1 MPQKSPIEWTD
12 YTSNP
17 IYVTTSDK
25 QRGWHCEKIS
35 AGCGHCYSETLNK
48 RFGTKL
54 SFSEKNA
61 EKLNFHL
68 NEKELIEI
76 LKLNNRLAKKKE
88 TAKLFLCDMTDL
100 FLSHHTDKMLDK
112 IFAVTALCPNIRFQ
126 VLTKRP
132 ERMKQYFAN
141 RSEMWTDLGISET
154 MQDFEGVVCDFI
166 RSNGDLLPHIK
177 ECGWFEDWGYTEYG
191 KKEYDG
197 LIYDGRIPLPNVHL
211 GVSAENQEEADERIP
226 LLLQTPASKRFV
238 SLEPLL
244 ELVDLDILNVS
255 TSENTAHL
263 DALRGTIYKKLHNN
277 EWIQEEAS
285 SLDWVIISGESG
297 VKPRVLDLE
306 WAEWII
312 QDCKDTGVPVFF
324 KQAGSNPV
332 YQGRPLKLTSR
343 KGNDLSELPEFCNVR
358 EFPQ

>member
-17 IYVTTSDK
+17 IYVTRKADS

-35 AGCGHCYSETLNK
+35 AGCGHCYSETINN

-61 EKLNFHL
+61 ENLEFHL

-112 IFAVTALCPNIRFQ
+112 VFATMALCPNITFQ
-126 VLTKRP
+126 ILTKRP
-132 ERMKQYFAN
+132 ERMKEYFAN

-166 RSNGDLLPHIK
+166 RTEHGDLLPHIK
-177 ECGWFEDWGYTEYG
+177 ECGWFDDWGYTEYG

-197 LIYDGRIPLPNVHL
+197 LIYDGQIPLPNVHL
-211 GVSAENQEEADERIP
+211 GVSAENQEEADKRIP
-226 LLLQTPASKRFV
+226 LLLETPASKRFV

-244 ELVDLDILNVS
+244 SEVDLINFLHLPPCPRSALNRRLWS
-255 TSENTAHL
+255 KL
-263 DALRGTIYKKLHNN
+263 DCDCFEYRPKTF
-277 EWIQEEAS
+277 
-285 SLDWVIISGESG
+285 DWVIIGGESG
-297 VKPRVLDLE
+297 HNARPFHLE
-306 WAEWII
+306 WAETII
-312 QDCKDTGVPVFF
+312 DDCKNAGVPLFF
-324 KQAGSNPV
+324 KQAGGNV
-332 YQGRPLKLTSR
+332 IHNGKQLKLQNK
-343 KGNDLSELPEFCNVR
+343 KGGNLAELPEFCNVR
-358 EFPQ
+358 EFPV